1 MKSGPNSKAM
11 YDRAAQSIPQGVS
24 SNFRFWGEDETLIV
38 KKAKGAYLYDQD
50 DKRYI
55 DYRLGFG
62 PVVLGH
68 ARDEIN
74 EHVSEAIKNGT
85 TFAMTNEYEIRVA
98 EKIKKITGVDL
109 VRMTNTGTEAT
120 MGAIRIARAYTGR
133 DKVLKFDGA
142 YHGFHDY
149 SLWNTYPP
157 TSGVGYIND
166 SFLVPQ
172 GSGMPRSVG
181 DLMYSLPYNNK
192 ELLEKKLN
200 ERWHEIAC
208 IIVEPLLGNQA
219 SIMPQDGFLGFIREQ
234 CDKHGIIMIMDEV
247 KTGFR
252 IAPGGAQ
259 EYFDVRADLVTYA
272 KCLGNG
278 FPAAAIA
285 GKKFIMG
292 EIGPGKIPHGGTFG
306 GNIVAMAAADKTLD
320 LIAGGELEKAF
331 AHGKLLKAGFKRILD
346 AAGVPFVVQ
355 GPDSMPG
362 IVFTEEPV
370 CREYKHWAKGDHDT
384 YNAIIEKCI
393 EKGVMPDFDS
403 REPWFISSCHTDED
417 ADFALGV
424 FEESVK
430 EVLG

>member
-1 MKSGPNSKAM
+1 MKSGPKSREMFMRGKE
-11 YDRAAQSIPQGVS
+11 SIPGGVS
-24 SNFRFWGEDETLIV
+24 SNFRYWGDDATLVV
-38 KKAKGAYLYDQD
+38 KKAKGAYLWDQD
-50 DKRYI
+50 DNRYI

-68 ARDEIN
+68 ARDDIN
-74 EHVSEAIKNGT
+74 QYVSEAIKMGT

-98 EKIKKITGVDL
+98 EKIRKITGVDF

-120 MGAIRIARAYTGR
+120 MGAIRIARAFTGR

-157 TSGVGYIND
+157 VSGVGYKND
-166 SFLVPQ
+166 PFLVPQ

-181 DLMYSLPYNNK
+181 DLMMSLPFNNK
-192 ELLEKKLN
+192 EILEKKLAEQWQN
-200 ERWHEIAC
+200 IAC
-208 IIVEPLLGNQA
+208 VIIEPLLGNQA
-219 SIMPQDGFLGFIREQ
+219 SIMPRDGFLEFVREQ
-234 CDKHGIIMIMDEV
+234 CDKYGIVMIMDEV

-259 EYFDVRADLVTYA
+259 EYFGVRGDIVTYA

-278 FPAAAIA
+278 FPVAAIA
-285 GKKFIMG
+285 GRKHIMG
-292 EIGPGKIPHGGTFG
+292 EVGPGKIPHGGTYG
-306 GNIVAMAAADKTLD
+306 SNIVAMAAAEAVLD
-320 LIAGGELEKAF
+320 LVAAGELKKAD
-331 AHGKLLKAGFKRILD
+331 AHGQKLRAGWKKILD
-346 AAGVPFVVQ
+346 ATGVPYVIQ

-384 YNAIIEKCI
+384 YDKIIDACMKR
-393 EKGVMPDFDS
+393 GVMPDIDS
-403 REPWFISSCHTDED
+403 REPWFMSTAHTDED
-417 ADFALGV
+417 ADFVLDV
-424 FEESVK
+424 FEQAVR